1 MRKFRV
7 FATLILGIGVVF
19 AAPVVDGTVNP
30 DVEGYTLVAENAEN
44 TDKAGADLLAFY
56 YAVSSESLY
65 LAITTQNSASW
76 GVAYGFVLDAIDG
89 GYSGDPTGTGDSWGR
104 RLHFPVWQP
113 DYQIYFWYS
122 GEEDSITSN
131 DFNKYVEGSWQYDF
145 ATFNYAASISTNGL
159 QSLEVAIPL
168 ESLGNPEAEKACA
181 YIVGGDNSSAVDIL
195 PYDETVSLTGGDA
208 EWTDWDTITTYH
220 TLSTR
225 ENIAK
230 LTMQPILNGV
240 RLTGNGTFNIE
251 VYSVDGRK
259 VLTRRVTV
267 NGSADVQFG
276 GLKSG
281 LYLVREKN
289 LGTSKFI
296 VVK

>member
-19 AAPVVDGTVNP
+19 AAPVVDGIVNP

-44 TDKAGADLLAFY
+44 TDKAGADLMAFY

-65 LAITTQNSASW
+65 LAITTQNSVSW
-76 GVAYGFVLDAIDG
+76 DVAYGFALDVIDG
-89 GYSGDPTGTGDSWGR
+89 GYSGDPTAGTGDSWGR
-104 RLHFPVWQP
+104 RLYFPEWQP

-122 GEEDSITSN
+122 GVACSIVSD

-145 ATFNYAASISTNGL
+145 ATFNYAAPLNENGL

-168 ESLGNPEAEKACA
+168 DSLGNPETEKACA

-195 PYDETVSLTGGDA
+195 PYDETVSLTGDA